1 MGDYILKPLGGT
13 TGDAVL
19 TVRRSS
25 STDSTLSSSTPTL
38 FMEDW
43 EQEFS

>member
-1 MGDYILKPLGGT
+1 MEDFILKPLGRT
-13 TGDAVL
+13 TGDTIV
-19 TVRRSS
+19 TVRQTSS
-25 STDSTLSSSTPTL
+25 LDSTLSSSTPTL